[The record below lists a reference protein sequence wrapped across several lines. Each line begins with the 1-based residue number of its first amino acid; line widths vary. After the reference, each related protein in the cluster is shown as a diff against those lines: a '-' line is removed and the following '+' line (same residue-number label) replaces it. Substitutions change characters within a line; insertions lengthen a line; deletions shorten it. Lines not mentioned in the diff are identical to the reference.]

1 MTLRLIPILALALLA
16 GCDDPDDDAPVPG
29 DPEFVRDPALDR
41 EVVSAHGGMTS
52 HESGKNCMECHQKL
66 GPGPGL
72 FSVAGTVVRLDGS
85 PSADA
90 TVELWTAPGGTGD
103 LVLRVEADALG
114 NFFTTEALD
123 LASAPAFPFV
133 KSADGVNAN
142 LMPFPTSSGACNVCH
157 AGTGSNPVDLP

>member
-1 MTLRLIPILALALLA
+1 MTLRLLLILILAPLA
-16 GCDDPDDDAPVPG
+16 GCDDPDDDTPAPG

-52 HESGKNCMECHQKL
+52 HESGKNCMDCHQKH

-72 FSVAGTVVRLDGS
+72 FSVAGTVVGSDGS

-90 TVELWTAPGGTGD
+90 TVELWTKPGGQGE
-103 LVLRVEADALG
+103 LVLHVEADVLG
-114 NFFTTEALD
+114 NFFTTEELD

-133 KSADGVNAN
+133 KAADGVGAN
-142 LMPFPTSSGACNVCH
+142 LMPFPTLSGACNVCH
-157 AGTGSNPVDLP
+157 ASTGSNPVDLP